1 MTFYIAVTPDEYELP
16 MAVAETIEELARMI
30 GASNSTIRSH
40 LYKVKS
46 GIVKKPRYEKV
57 VIEDDD

>member
-16 MAVAETIEELARMI
+16 MAVAETTEELARLM
-30 GASNSTIRSH
+30 GVSGGTIRSH
-40 LYKVKS
+40 LSKVKS
-46 GIVKKPRYEKV
+46 GIVKKPKYEKV

>member
-16 MAVAETIEELARMI
+16 MAVAETTEELARLM
-30 GASNSTIRSH
+30 GVSGGTIRSH

-57 VIEDDD
+57 VIEEDD

>member
-1 MTFYIAVTPDEYELP
+1 MILYIAVARDKYQLP

-57 VIEDDD
+57 VIEEDD

>member
-1 MTFYIAVTPDEYELP
+1 MILYIAVTRDKYQLP
-16 MAVAETIEELARMI
+16 MAVAETTEELARMI

-57 VIEDDD
+57 VIEEDD